1 MKTPRLFTADG
12 RPLTLD
18 RRVGKGGEGEV
29 YALASSPD
37 TLVKFYT
44 LADLA
49 SREAKVKRMIV
60 AGLAGT
66 SPLVSFPLAVVRDK
80 AGKFAGFT
88 MKAVVEHQPLH
99 ELYSP
104 GARKA
109 SFPRADYRFL
119 VRSAGNVS
127 RAIASV
133 HAADCVI
140 GDINHSG
147 ILISDKATAALIDA
161 DSFQVS
167 DGAVRHFCK
176 VGVPEYTPPEL
187 QGQKLDGLT
196 RTPNHDA
203 FGLAVVVFQLLW
215 MGRHPYS
222 GRYLSKGEM
231 PIEKAIAEYRF
242 AYSKK
247 RQVGMEAPPAVPP
260 LSDFP
265 PQIGAAFEAAFSP
278 DGSRS
283 RPSPKQWIS
292 LLGEL
297 ERDLRPCPANN
308 LHHYPQSAPEC
319 PWCRMERMQPGV
331 QLFVPAATFDPAAFL
346 GTINGDLA
354 TIWRAIEAVKPPPAG
369 PSTPTLPTYSPFPS
383 AEAKAAKA
391 SGWKRKLFGA
401 VLVMVAVGIFAVAP
415 SAWIFWLGAGGFG
428 LIQFFAAT
436 SHERFIKTA
445 SDVELRWLQA
455 LDDWQKRGG
464 DTEFAK
470 AKAGLAAL
478 KAEIEALPSIEQK
491 RVQGY
496 ATNRRAEHLKV
507 HLDRYQIRRH
517 KITGVGPSK
526 LAMLTSYGIE
536 TAADISSGRVQA
548 VPGFGPVNSRAL
560 VEWRRKLETKF
571 VYNANPTAADRVA
584 LNTIKAD
591 VDRKAAE
598 LKARLGKGPAELAK
612 IGNTSRQSR
621 LAVDPVL
628 QRLHEQRT
636 QAKADLALLGLAMPS
651 IQFTPKPAPR
661 SAPVHQ
667 PGYGTTPRAT
677 GAARPAGT
685 PTLAPS
691 GVVSCPKC
699 SSRMILRTAQR
710 GRNAGNRFYGCSRYP
725 SCRGTR
731 SAP

>member
-1 MKTPRLFTADG
+1 MRTPTLFTADG
-12 RPLTLD
+12 RALALD

-29 YALASSPD
+29 YALANSSD

-49 SREAKVKRMIV
+49 SREAKVKRMIA
-60 AGLAGT
+60 AGLAKN
-66 SPLVSFPLAVVRDK
+66 SPLISFPLGVVHDK

-119 VRSAGNVS
+119 VRSAANIS
-127 RAIASV
+127 RAVASA
-133 HAADCVI
+133 HAAECVI

-231 PIEKAIAEYRF
+231 PIEKAITEHRF
-242 AYSKK
+242 AYSKA
-247 RQVGMEAPPAVPP
+247 RLVGMEAPPAVPP

-265 PQIGAAFEAAFSP
+265 PQIGAAFEAAFGP
-278 DGSRS
+278 AGGRS
-283 RPSPKQWIS
+283 RPTPKQWIS
-292 LLGEL
+292 LLEEL
-297 ERDLRPCPANN
+297 EQVLRPCPVNN
-308 LHHYPQSAPEC
+308 LHRYPQTAPEC

-331 QLFVPAATFDPAAFL
+331 QLFVPAATFDTTTFL
-346 GTINGDLA
+346 GTTSGDLA
-354 TIWRAIEAVKPPPAG
+354 TIWRAIEGVQPPPAG
-369 PSTPTLPTYSPFPS
+369 PSTPTLTPHNSSPS
-383 AEAKAAKA
+383 TAAQAAKE
-391 SGWKRKLFGA
+391 SRWKRRAFGV
-401 VLVMVAVGIFAVAP
+401 VLVLLAVGIFAAAP
-415 SAWIFWLGAGGFG
+415 SAWVFWLGAGGFG
-428 LIQFFAAT
+428 VVQFFAGPR
-436 SHERFIKTA
+436 HDHFIKTA
-445 SDVELRWLQA
+445 GDVELRWLQA
-455 LDDWQKRGG
+455 LDDWQKRGD
-464 DTEFAK
+464 DTAFAK
-470 AKAGLAAL
+470 AKSGLVAL
-478 KAEIEALPSIEQK
+478 KAEIDALPVIEQK
-491 RVQGY
+491 RVQDY
-496 ATNRRAEHLKV
+496 AANRRAEHLKA
-507 HLDRYQIRRH
+507 HLDRFQIRRH
-517 KITGVGPSK
+517 KIAGVGPSK
-526 LAMLTSYGIE
+526 LAILTSYGVE

-560 VEWRRKLETKF
+560 VEWRQQLERKF
-571 VYNANPTAADRVA
+571 VYNANPTPADRLA
-584 LNTIKAD
+584 LNTIKAE

-598 LKARLGKGPAELAK
+598 LKARLAKGPIELAK
-612 IGNTSRQSR
+612 VGNASRQAR

-628 QRLHEQRT
+628 QRLHEQRM
-636 QAKADLALLGLAMPS
+636 QAKADLQFLGLALPS
-651 IQFTPKPAPR
+651 VQFKPRQASRPTPKPAYR
-661 SAPVHQ
+661 
-667 PGYGTTPRAT
+667 TTPNSVGAT
-677 GAARPAGT
+677 TPAATRM
-685 PTLAPS
+685 PS
-691 GVVSCPKC
+691 GVVSCPRC
-699 SSRMILRTAQR
+699 NSRMILRTARR
-710 GRNAGNRFYGCSRYP
+710 GGNAGNQFYGCSRYP
-725 SCRGTR
+725 SCTGTR
-731 SAP
+731 PSP

>member
-1 MKTPRLFTADG
+1 MKAPTLFTADG
-12 RPLTLD
+12 RPLALD

-29 YALASSPD
+29 YALTSSSD

-49 SREAKVKRMIV
+49 SREAKVKRMIA
-60 AGLAGT
+60 AGLAKT
-66 SPLVSFPLAVVRDK
+66 SPLISFPLAVVRDK

-119 VRSAGNVS
+119 VRSAANIS
-127 RAIASV
+127 RAVASA

-203 FGLAVVVFQLLW
+203 FGLAVVIFQLLW

-231 PIEKAIAEYRF
+231 PIEKAIAEHRF
-242 AYSKK
+242 AYSKT
-247 RQVGMEAPPAVPP
+247 RSVGMEAPPAVPP

-265 PQIGAAFEAAFSP
+265 QQITAAFEAAFSP
-278 DGSRS
+278 EGSRS
-283 RPSPKQWIS
+283 RPTPKQWIG

-297 ERDLRPCPANN
+297 EQVLRPCSANN
-308 LHHYPQSAPEC
+308 LHHYPQTAPEC

-331 QLFVPAATFDPAAFL
+331 QLFVPAATFDPTAFL
-346 GTINGDLA
+346 GAISGDLT
-354 TIWRAIEAVKPPPAG
+354 TIWRAIESVKPPPTG
-369 PSTPTLPTYSPFPS
+369 PSTPALTACNPFPS
-383 AEAKAAKA
+383 TEAKAAKGA
-391 SGWKRKLFGA
+391 GWKRKVFGV
-401 VLVMVAVGIFAVAP
+401 VLVLVAVGIFAAAP
-415 SAWIFWLGAGGFG
+415 SAWIFWLGAAGFG
-428 LIQFFAAT
+428 LVQFFAAP
-436 SHERFIKTA
+436 SHDSFIKTA
-445 SDVELRWLQA
+445 RDVELRWLQA
-455 LDDWQKRGG
+455 LDEWQKRGD

-470 AKAGLAAL
+470 AKTGLVAL
-478 KAEIEALPSIEQK
+478 KAEIEALPAIEQK
-491 RVQGY
+491 RVQEY
-496 ATNRRAEHLKV
+496 AANRRAEHLKV
-507 HLDRYQIRRH
+507 HLDRFQIRRH

-526 LAMLTSYGIE
+526 LATLTSYGIE
-536 TAADISSGRVQA
+536 TAADVSSGRVQA

-560 VEWRRKLETKF
+560 VEWRRQLETKF

-598 LKARLGKGPAELAK
+598 LKARLAKGPAELAK
-612 IGNTSRQSR
+612 VGNASRQSR

-636 QAKADLALLGLAMPS
+636 QAKADLQFLGLAMPS
-651 IQFTPKPAPR
+651 VQFTPRPAPR
-661 SAPVHQ
+661 PAPQ
-667 PGYGTTPRAT
+667 PTYRTTPYAGGSTKPAT
-677 GAARPAGT
+677 T
-685 PTLAPS
+685 PAPS
-691 GVVSCPKC
+691 GVTSCPRC
-699 SSRMILRTAQR
+699 NSRMILRTARR

-725 SCRGTR
+725 SCTGTR
-731 SAP
+731 PSP